1 MLWYNPPMTHLPMD
15 IGEGIPEDARKGA
28 LEVGAWMAAHPEAAA
43 EEVGRHRKCREAYIR
58 ELETGKRPDDPP
70 EGYAKYVKYM
80 GRTVRSEWEA
90 GKAAREAE
98 LAERKA
104 KRERVWTVFERILVV
119 IGGLASVA
127 TIAGIVVSLIAA

>member
-28 LEVGAWMAAHPEAAA
+28 LEVGAWMAAHPEQSA
-43 EEVGRHRKCREAYIR
+43 EVAERHRKCREAYIS
-58 ELETGKRPDDPP
+58 ELETGERPDDPP

-80 GRTVRSEWEA
+80 GDIVRAEWEA

-104 KRERVWTVFERILVV
+104 KRSAVLRTAGAIIVGIATVV
-119 IGGLASVA
+119 GTALAVLDHVMPLF
-127 TIAGIVVSLIAA
+127 G